1 MQADNYLQLLNPEQC
16 QAVMH
21 EGSPL
26 LILAGAGSGKT
37 RVITT
42 KIAWLIDQGV
52 DPRTILAVT
61 FTKKAA
67 NEMRERACRLNEHA
81 QFAQIRTFHS
91 FGSWFLRVYAE
102 YAGLVSN
109 FTVYDDTDMLTL
121 LSKAAPELTHN
132 QCAHYVHLI
141 SRAKDYC
148 LLPESENLSEI
159 DEDPNFPDYYRK
171 YEDRLHE
178 TGNVDFGDLIAL
190 PVRILKDNPEIAAQ
204 MHHRFQVIMIDE
216 YQDSNVAQFELLKV
230 LACEETYVCV
240 VGDDDQSI
248 YSFRGAEVQ
257 NILTFQDNFK
267 NAELIKLE
275 RNYRSVD
282 SVLKI
287 ANEVIGNNKDRIG
300 KKLKT
305 ERTEGKKPVAV
316 FLSNQDEETAFCAEM
331 IKAAYR
337 KGCPYSDWA
346 VLYRTNAQSLG
357 FETEF
362 LNKKIP
368 YRVVG
373 SLKFYDREEI
383 KDILA
388 YLALV
393 LNSRDEISFSRV
405 VNKPLRGVGNS
416 SQQKIIDFARS
427 TYGTIETSPEKRA
440 VLRGSILDACSDEML
455 SLPAK
460 AKNGVQTFVEIMN
473 TLKTELDNSEKNEGP
488 AVSKEVADMAQI
500 AIEEQML
507 SKVPLEKE
515 KTLAS
520 FIEKVIS
527 VSGLGEYHSTQDEI
541 AGTQR
546 VANMQELANS
556 AVLYPKSRAGLAL
569 FFDHIELDRAVTQAE
584 DTSDAVTLITLHNTK
599 GLEFPRVIITGIEK
613 GIFPREDKV
622 DSELEEERRLFYVG
636 ITRAKDEL
644 YLTTTASRRLY
655 GRTEFMSP
663 SPFLAE
669 IERDSIEILG
679 RKPARFNFAGETK
692 KKNGTSV
699 LNTEKQAEKDP
710 LYEKWKPGTKIY
722 HDDFGYGLVCKTTY
736 IDEDLVIYAAFESG
750 AKKQFMPE
758 HCASSLMRIKD

>member
-1 MQADNYLQLLNPEQC
+1 MQSDNYLSLLNPEQC

-42 KIAWLIDQGV
+42 KIAWLIEQGT

-67 NEMRERACRLNEHA
+67 NEMRERACRLNENA

-102 YAGLVSN
+102 YAGLAPN
-109 FTVYDDTDMLTL
+109 FTIYDDTDMLTL

-132 QCAHYVHLI
+132 QCAHYTHLI

-148 LLPESENLSEI
+148 LLPDSDLTEI
-159 DEDPNFPDYYRK
+159 DEDPNFPDYYQK
-171 YEDRLHE
+171 YQDRLHE
-178 TGNVDFGDLIAL
+178 TGNADFGDLIAL
-190 PVRILKDNPEIAAQ
+190 PVRILKENPEIAEQ
-204 MHHRFQVIMIDE
+204 MHRRFQVIMIDE

-230 LACEETYVCV
+230 LAGPETYVCV

-257 NILTFQDNFK
+257 NILTFQENFK
-267 NAELIKLE
+267 GAELIKLE
-275 RNYRSVD
+275 RNYRSVAP
-282 SVLKI
+282 VLKI
-287 ANEVIGNNKDRIG
+287 ADEVISNNKGRLG
-300 KKLKT
+300 KTLKA
-305 ERTEGKKPVAV
+305 ERGEGKKPVTV
-316 FLSNQDEETAFCAEM
+316 FLANQDEETAFCAEM

-362 LNKKIP
+362 LNRKIP

-393 LNSRDEISFSRV
+393 LNSRDEISFARV

-427 TYGTIETSPEKRA
+427 TYGTLEMSPEQRP
-440 VLRGSILDACSDEML
+440 VLRGSILEACADEAL
-455 SLPAK
+455 PIPAK
-460 AKNGVQTFVEIMN
+460 AKKGVHEFLEIMQN
-473 TLKTELDNSEKNEGP
+473 LAAELDKSAENGEP
-488 AVSKEVADMAQI
+488 AVSKEIADMAQI

-507 SKVPLEKE
+507 SNAPLEKA

-527 VSGLGEYHSTQDEI
+527 ASGLGEYHSAQDEI

-556 AVLYPKSRAGLAL
+556 AALYPKTRAGLAL

-636 ITRAKDEL
+636 ITRARDEL

-655 GRTEFMSP
+655 GRTEWMSP

-669 IERDSIEILG
+669 IKRESVEVLG
-679 RKPARFNFAGETK
+679 RKPARFSFAGERK
-692 KKNGTSV
+692 LNAGQKV
-699 LNTEKQAEKDP
+699 LNGGETPKTDP
-710 LYEKWKPGTKIY
+710 LFERWKPGTKVY
-722 HDDFGYGLVCKTTY
+722 HDDFGYGLVCKASY
-736 IDEDLVIYAAFESG
+736 IEGDLSIYVAFESG

-758 HCASSLMRIKD
+758 HCASSLMCVKD

>member
-1 MQADNYLQLLNPEQC
+1 MQEDNYLQFLNPEQC

-21 EGSPL
+21 EGAPL

-42 KIAWLIDQGV
+42 KIAWLIEHGA
-52 DPRTILAVT
+52 DPRSILAVT

-67 NEMRERACRLNEHA
+67 NEMRERACRLNELA

-91 FGSWFLRVYAE
+91 FGSWFLRIYAE
-102 YAGLVSN
+102 YAGLAPN

-132 QCAHYVHLI
+132 QCAHYTHLI

-148 LLPESENLSEI
+148 LLPDSDLSEI
-159 DEDPNFPDYYRK
+159 DEDPNFADYYQK

-190 PVRILKDNPEIAAQ
+190 PVRILRDNPEIAAQ
-204 MHHRFQVIMIDE
+204 MHRRFQVIMIDE

-230 LACEETYVCV
+230 LVGPETYVCV

-257 NILTFQDNFK
+257 NILTFQENFK
-267 NAELIKLE
+267 GAELIKLE
-275 RNYRSVD
+275 RNYRSVAP
-282 SVLKI
+282 VLKI
-287 ANEVIGNNKDRIG
+287 ADEVIGNNKGRLG
-300 KKLKT
+300 KTLKA
-305 ERTEGKKPVAV
+305 ERGDGKKPVAV

-331 IKAAYR
+331 IKAAYK

-362 LNKKIP
+362 MNRKIP
-368 YRVVG
+368 YKVVG

-393 LNSRDEISFSRV
+393 LNSRDEISFARV
-405 VNKPLRGVGNS
+405 VNKPLRGVGSS

-427 TYGTIETSPEKRA
+427 TYGTIEPSPEKRYI
-440 VLRGSILDACSDEML
+440 LRGSILDACSDEML

-460 AKNGVQTFVEIMN
+460 AKKGVSSFVDIMQKLSAELN
-473 TLKTELDNSEKNEGP
+473 KTEANGEV

-507 SKVPLEKE
+507 SNTPVEKE

-527 VSGLGEYHSTQDEI
+527 VSGLGEYHSAQDEI

-556 AVLYPKSRAGLAL
+556 AVLYPKNRAGLAL

-599 GLEFPRVIITGIEK
+599 GLEFPRVIITGIES

-636 ITRAKDEL
+636 ITRARDEL

-669 IERDSIEILG
+669 IKRESVEVLG
-679 RKPARFNFAGETK
+679 RKPARFSFAGERK
-692 KKNGTSV
+692 
-699 LNTEKQAEKDP
+699 LNTGTGQAAAAAKDKTDP

-722 HDDFGYGLVCKTTY
+722 HDDFGYGLVCKTMY
-736 IDEDLVIYAAFESG
+736 VEGDLVIYAAFESG

-758 HCASSLMRIKD
+758 HCASSLMRVKE

>member
-1 MQADNYLQLLNPEQC
+1 MQSDSYLNVLNPEQC

-21 EGSPL
+21 EGKPL

-52 DPRTILAVT
+52 DPRSILAVT

-67 NEMRERACRLNEHA
+67 NEMRERACRLNTQA

-91 FGSWFLRVYAE
+91 FGSWFLRIFSE
-102 YAGLVSN
+102 YAGLSSS
-109 FTVYDDTDMLTL
+109 FTVYDDADMLTL
-121 LSKAAPELTHN
+121 LSKTAPELTHN

-148 LLPESENLSEI
+148 LSPESEDLIKI
-159 DEDPNFPDYYRK
+159 DEDPNFQDYYEK
-171 YEDRLHE
+171 YENRLHE
-178 TGNVDFGDLIAL
+178 TGNVDFGDLISL
-190 PVRILKDNPEIAAQ
+190 PIKVLKENPQIQVQ
-204 MHHRFQVIMIDE
+204 MQHRFRVIMIDE

-230 LACEETYVCV
+230 LAGPDTYVCV

-248 YSFRGAEVQ
+248 YSFRGAEVK
-257 NILTFQDNFK
+257 NILTFQENFDG
-267 NAELIKLE
+267 AELIKLE
-275 RNYRSVD
+275 RNYRSVS

-287 ANEVIGNNKDRIG
+287 ADEVVSNNKGRLG
-300 KKLKT
+300 KTLKA
-305 ERTEGKKPVAV
+305 ERGEGKKPVAV
-316 FLSNQDEETAFCAEM
+316 FLANQSDETAFCAEM
-331 IKAAYR
+331 IQAAHK

-346 VLYRTNAQSLG
+346 VLYRMNAQSLG

-362 LNKKIP
+362 LNRKIP

-383 KDILA
+383 KDVLA
-388 YLALV
+388 YLALI
-393 LNSRDEISFSRV
+393 LNPRDEISFSRV
-405 VNKPLRGVGNS
+405 VNKPLRSVGAS
-416 SQQKIIDFARS
+416 SQQKIIDFARQ
-427 TYGTIETSPEKRA
+427 TYVTVEDGAENKFITK
-440 VLRGSILDACSDEML
+440 GSILEACKSE
-455 SLPAK
+455 SLPVPAK
-460 AKNGVQTFVEIMN
+460 ARKGVQAFLDILAKFTE
-473 TLKTELDNSEKNEGP
+473 ELDDSDGV
-488 AVSKEVADMAQI
+488 AVSKDVAEMAQI
-500 AIEEQML
+500 AIEEQMRAN
-507 SKVPLEKE
+507 VQVEKE

-520 FIEKVIS
+520 FIEKVVS
-527 VSGLGEYHSTQDEI
+527 ASGLQEYHSTQDEI

-569 FFDHIELDRAVTQAE
+569 FFDHIELDRAVTQTDDE
-584 DTSDAVTLITLHNTK
+584 GDAVTLITLHNTK

-622 DSELEEERRLFYVG
+622 DEELEEERRLFYVG
-636 ITRAKDEL
+636 ITRARDEL

-655 GRTEFMSP
+655 GRAEWMSP

-669 IERDSIEILG
+669 INRSSIEVLG
-679 RKPARFNFAGETK
+679 DKPARFFFVGEKDAKAGSNSL
-692 KKNGTSV
+692 NGQS
-699 LNTEKQAEKDP
+699 KKDP
-710 LYEKWKPGTKIY
+710 LFEHWKPGTKIY
-722 HDDFGYGLVCKTTY
+722 HDDFGYGIVCKADY
-736 IDEDLVIYAAFESG
+736 CEGDFVIFAAFESG

-758 HCASSLMRIKD
+758 HCAGSLMRVKD